1 MRQLYGQRK
10 SVVLAGTALL
20 GAIVIVLDWTLK
32 IAGLKIPFPPL
43 PFLKF
48 DFVGVPVLL
57 AYFLFGFP
65 AGAVTSLV
73 AFLSISFRG
82 PSSGFMRFLAEFA
95 TIVGVFIILRAERPT
110 SGRMKILAMISGIIV
125 RVALMAV
132 VNVLLLPVF
141 MPAFYSTHMAVVV
154 LLPLFSLFNAIQ
166 GVFSV
171 FGGFLLYEAVIQR
184 LPSLE

>member
-1 MRQLYGQRK
+1 MRQLYVQRK

-20 GAIVIVLDWTLK
+20 GAIVVVLDWTLK
-32 IAGLKIPFPPL
+32 TAGLKILFPPL
-43 PFLKF
+43 PFLRF

-73 AFLSISFRG
+73 AFLSISLRDPF
-82 PSSGFMRFLAEFA
+82 SGFMKFLAEFA
-95 TIVGVFIILRAERPT
+95 TIIGVFIILRAERPT
-110 SGRMKILAMISGIIV
+110 SGRMKILAMISGITV

-166 GVFSV
+166 GFFSV
-171 FGGFLLYEAVIQR
+171 FGVFLIYAAVIQR
-184 LPSLE
+184 LPSLK

>member
-1 MRQLYGQRK
+1 LRQLYGQRK

-32 IAGLKIPFPPL
+32 IAGLKIQFPPL

-65 AGAVTSLV
+65 AGTITSLA

-95 TIVGVFIILRAERPT
+95 TIIGVFIILRTERPAN
-110 SGRMKILAMISGIIV
+110 GRMKILAMISGIIV

-132 VNVLLLPVF
+132 ANLLLLPVF
-141 MPAFYSTHMAVVV
+141 MPAFYATHMAVVV

-166 GVFSV
+166 GFFSV
-171 FGGFLLYEAVIQR
+171 FGGFLLYETVIQR
-184 LPSLE
+184 LPSLK